1 MTPRQGGDAELVLI
15 EVADD
20 VALLTL
26 NRPERLNAWTPELQS
41 RYFDLLEECA
51 SRADVRAIVLTGAGR
66 GFCAGAD
73 MQHLGQLMQAGG
85 ELPTQRQAG
94 DSGEVS
100 DASAAGGRS
109 DASAAGRSDASAGG
123 RSDASAG
130 GRSDASAG
138 GRSDASAG
146 GRPDASAGG
155 RPDAPAGGRSDASA
169 GGRSSGPPGEPAGQ
183 RPVGLPDERPVSFP
197 LSIPKPIM
205 AAINGPCA
213 GLGLVYAVMC
223 DVRFAAAGA
232 KITTAFSRR
241 GLVAE
246 HGISWMLPR
255 LIGPARALDL
265 LLSGRVILGTEA
277 AELGLVNRAVEDD
290 RLLEEAMAYARML
303 ARECS
308 PASMAHMKRQVYG
321 DLERTL
327 TDSVERA
334 NHLMLASFTG
344 PDFAEGV
351 QSFLERRAPKFAPF
365 DGTAL
370 ADTPPASPAGTNPAS
385 PAGTNAASPAAD
397 PTAAGTAPAPSGP
410 STTTPAGTPPAPS
423 SPSTNPTAAA
433 GTAPAP
439 SGPSTIPTAAAGTAP
454 APSGP
459 STNPTSTSTPP
470 AHP

>member
-303 ARECS
+303 ASECS

-370 ADTPPASPAGTNPAS
+370 ADTPPATNPAS
-385 PAGTNAASPAAD
+385 PAGAN
-397 PTAAGTAPAPSGP
+397 PTAAGTPPAPSGP
-410 STTTPAGTPPAPS
+410 STVPTAAGTPPAPSGPSTAPTPAGPPPPPPGPSPTPPPATPPPAGTPPAPS
-423 SPSTNPTAAA
+423 SPSTNPT
-433 GTAPAP
+433 
-439 SGPSTIPTAAAGTAP
+439 
-454 APSGP
+454 
-459 STNPTSTSTPP
+459 STSTPP